1 MGIDFG
7 FSGSGTKTNQSG
19 TERIQKVLS
28 QEAIDKLI
36 YDVLSSDNGIA
47 QLAAGENLSGGSS
60 SSTKTLQTQD
70 FLTKV
75 IGELANVTAE
85 TIKLSDSSTSEN
97 KKSGGAKTVIC
108 TELHRQGK
116 LDTELYEAGTPHWN
130 VLNHTVWRGYICWAE
145 HVVPLMQKSELL
157 SNLLAPIV
165 RSRYQM
171 IATGKFHFLGAL
183 TLYVGQPICY
193 LIGLVMSLGDN
204 YGRKSQS
211 NS

>member
-1 MGIDFG
+1 VAIDFG
-7 FSGSGTKTNQSG
+7 FSASGTKTNQSG

-145 HVVPLMQKSELL
+145 HVVPLMKKSEAL
-157 SNLLAPIV
+157 SNLLLPVV

>member
-1 MGIDFG
+1 MAIDFG
-7 FSGSGTKTNQSG
+7 FSGSGTKTNQRG
-19 TERIQKVLS
+19 TESIQKVLS

-85 TIKLSDSSTSEN
+85 TIKLSDTSTSEN

-130 VLNHTVWRGYICWAE
+130 VLNHTVWRGYICWATT
-145 HVVPLMQKSELL
+145 VVEWMKKSELL
-157 SNLLAPIV
+157 SNLLLPVV

-193 LIGLVMSLGDN
+193 LIGLVVSLGDN

-211 NS
+211 NT